1 MSWNNKVIW
10 SEGLFLRPQHF
21 QQQDRFLEQLVEQ
34 RAGRLRSYAWGF
46 TALKLDQDLLQ
57 IGKLAIASARGV
69 FADGTPF
76 NIPDNDDLPA
86 PLEVGEA
93 HRGARVYLSLAT
105 RQPGVPDLADGGP
118 DAEGLARYQIR
129 EYDAR
134 DTSAMTDTRAL
145 MQVGSLRLKL
155 LVEKDQRAEYTGL
168 GIAQIIEARA
178 DKRVLLEDSYLPP
191 VLDVQA
197 SGRLAGFVSELQG
210 LFHHRGEALAALVSG
225 PGKGGVAEV
234 TDFLLL
240 QLVNRYEPL
249 VTHLAAGHLLHPE
262 DLYRLLLE
270 IAGELSS
277 FSTATK
283 RPGQFAT
290 YRHDDLDAT
299 FQPVMASIRESLSM
313 VLQTSAVPIPLQE
326 RRYGIKVGRVPDQ
339 SLLDSARFVLAVT
352 AQMPVE
358 ELWAKLPRQIKIGS
372 VEIIQQLVNTQ
383 LPGIHIRPLTVAPRQ
398 IPFHAGNTYFELDRT
413 SEHWAS
419 LKQSAAFAMHVGG
432 TVPGLTLEFW
442 AIRG

>member
-21 QQQDRFLEQLVEQ
+21 QQQDRFVEKVVEQ
-34 RAGRLRSYAWGF
+34 RAGNLRSYAWGF
-46 TALKLDQDLLQ
+46 TELKLDQDLLQ

-76 NIPDNDDLPA
+76 NIPESDDLPPA
-86 PLEVGEA
+86 LEVGEA

-105 RQPGVPDLADGGP
+105 RHPGVPDLADGGP
-118 DAEGLARYQIR
+118 EAEGLARYQIR

-155 LVEKDQRAEYTGL
+155 LVDSDQRGEYTCL
-168 GIAQIIEARA
+168 GIARIVEARA
-178 DKRVLLEDSYLPP
+178 DKRVLLEDTFVAP
-191 VLDVQA
+191 VLDVRA
-197 SGRLAGFVSELQG
+197 TGRIAGFVSELQG
-210 LFHHRGEALAALVSG
+210 LLHHRGEALAALVAG

-249 VTHLAAGHLLHPE
+249 ITHLAAGHVLHPE
-262 DLYRLLLE
+262 DLYRVLLE
-270 IAGELSS
+270 IAGELCS
-277 FSTATK
+277 FSTANK
-283 RPGQFAT
+283 RPGSFAT
-290 YRHDDLDAT
+290 YRHDDLEAT
-299 FQPVMASIRESLSM
+299 FAPVMASIRDSLST
-313 VLQTSAVPIPLQE
+313 VLQTSAVPIPLLE

-339 SLLDSARFVLAVT
+339 SLLDGARFVLAVG

-358 ELWAKLPRQIKIGS
+358 ELWATLPRQIKIGG

-383 LPGIHIRPLTVAPRQ
+383 LPGIKIRPLTVAPRQ
-398 IPFHAGNTYFELDRT
+398 IPFHAGNVYFELDRS

-419 LKQSAAFAMHVGG
+419 LKQSAAFAIHVGG
-432 TVPGLTLEFW
+432 TIPGLTLEFW
-442 AIRG
+442 AVRG